1 MIKERIKSY
10 LNKIDNEKLN
20 VYIET
25 LTNNTLDSFEIAL
38 KKKMPIVKKFI
49 EESAS
54 EIPASKSKYVKLL
67 MEYLNMIDLGLLS
80 FVEKLKLDKNINE
93 SNVAFSYFL
102 ESLSNRYVNQFPDFV
117 LFENF
122 YNLIKNYSI
131 SPSIERYYNDF
142 KVIYESKKQ
151 KVKLFEYFNKVF
163 LSETSP
169 ISQVVSENEINS
181 IEKFILLG
189 EGSKKEIISILEK
202 YSYFVP
208 VKEFINTLTNGE
220 DLVSSISS
228 GYDADS
234 FEISK
239 EVPSLLKEYKDGL
252 IFNINGNLLFTNG
265 KTLSL
270 VDKQEMKKLDEDYVI
285 LSDYLKDRILN
296 LNENVLQF
304 KGSNNRKI
312 TFLKNSDG
320 VSIYIGQL
328 DEDFGTKYDY
338 TDLSTIITLNG
349 NIFEGLTKNN
359 AYLLKY
365 LRDAF
370 LNGDIE
376 NIDNVVLVKNKIN
389 ESKNF
394 FIIKVNNSYTFLVE
408 NELIKNK
415 SITSVRK
422 QLLET
427 YGFDIGNILKE
438 SVSKEELILE
448 ELNKIKQEHL
458 DKIQNLENRLNLL
471 ESKKEYFEK
480 MGLVNEYKELVY
492 EIEDL
497 LLKLKRDGTLQEV
510 EDMISEIKFNGI
522 QDELENTIQIGDIV
536 KYKNTIGKVV
546 ESYGDTFLVNLENG
560 EKVVKHFLF
569 LDKITDVSKLDESSF
584 SFIVGNKKVTIEDMA
599 DTSDDEENKK
609 MTTNSTPEK
618 TEKEETEE
626 TEKEEGEEKEEETEE
641 GEEKEEKTEEG
652 EEKEAGG
659 EEENL
664 DDLLKI

>member
-10 LNKIDNEKLN
+10 LNKINNEKLN

-38 KKKMPIVKKFI
+38 KKKMPVVKKFI
-49 EESAS
+49 EESVS
-54 EIPASKSKYVKLL
+54 EIPASKLKYVKLL

-80 FVEKLKLDKNINE
+80 FVEKLKLDKTINE
-93 SNVAFSYFL
+93 SNITFSYFL
-102 ESLSNRYVNQFPDFV
+102 ESLSNKYINQFPDFV

-122 YNLIKNYSI
+122 YNLIKNYAI

-151 KVKLFEYFNKVF
+151 KVKLFEYFNKIF
-163 LSETSP
+163 LSEVSP
-169 ISQVVSENEINS
+169 ITQIVSENELNT
-181 IEKFILLG
+181 IENFILLG
-189 EGSKKEIISILEK
+189 EGSKKEVIFILEK

-208 VKEFINTLTNGE
+208 VKEFISILTNND
-220 DLVSSISS
+220 DLISSISS
-228 GYDADS
+228 GYDADN
-234 FEISK
+234 FEIYK

-296 LNENVLQF
+296 LNENILQF

-312 TFLKNSDG
+312 TFLKNNNE

-328 DEDFGTKYDY
+328 NEDFGTKYDY
-338 TDLSTIITLNG
+338 SDLSTIITITG

-389 ESKNF
+389 ESKSF
-394 FIIKVNNSYTFLVE
+394 FIIKVNNSYNFLVE

-415 SITSVRK
+415 SISLVRK

-427 YGFDIGNILKE
+427 YGFDIGTILKE
-438 SVSKEELILE
+438 SISKEELILE

-458 DKIQNLENRLNLL
+458 EKIQNLEKRLNLL

-480 MGLVNEYKELVY
+480 MGLINEYKELVY

-522 QDELENTIQIGDIV
+522 QDELENTIKIGDIV
-536 KYKNTIGKVV
+536 RYKNKIGKVV

-560 EKVVKHFLF
+560 DKIVKHFLF
-569 LDKITDVSKLDESSF
+569 LDKITDISKLDEASF
-584 SFIVGNKKVTIEDMA
+584 SFIVGNKKVTIEDI
-599 DTSDDEENKK
+599 DDSSK
-609 MTTNSTPEK
+609 SQ
-618 TEKEETEE
+618 KEETKETKKEKESEEKSEKKSKEESKEESEKE
-626 TEKEEGEEKEEETEE
+626 TEEKSEEEKET
-641 GEEKEEKTEEG
+641 KEED
-652 EEKEAGG
+652 

-664 DDLLKI
+664 DDLLKL